1 MPTALKLARGCPSG
15 ERKLPKGEA
24 KPEVVKGVPPYKD
37 MSDGAKAVWAELTPK
52 LEVLGLLTE
61 IDLQSFRRYCDM
73 QARWLSCAA
82 KLKETDKTFVPV
94 FAPQTPE
101 EIAAGLRPQLRFMQ
115 ELPESIEYRR
125 LLPQLI
131 KLEAQFG
138 LTPASRA
145 SISIL
150 PPSKNKP
157 VDLEGF
163 LFTHDGDDYEA
174 E

>member
-15 ERKLPKGEA
+15 ERKLPKGEP
-24 KPEVVKGVPPYKD
+24 KPEVVKGVPPYFD
-37 MSDGAKAVWAELTPK
+37 MSDEAKAVWGELTPK

-73 QARWLSCAA
+73 QARWLKCSQ
-82 KLKETDKTFVPV
+82 KLKETDKTHVPV

-115 ELPESIEYRR
+115 ELPESMEYRR
-125 LLPQLI
+125 LLPQLV

-145 SISIL
+145 SISVL
-150 PPSKNKP
+150 PPSKNAP
-157 VDLEGF
+157 VDLEDF
-163 LFTHDGDDYEA
+163 LFANDGDEYE
-174 E
+174 EE